1 MTARLSWTFERSLT
15 RFLDLPQVI
24 GLLFWKPRSGR
35 MSGVRRFYPAGAMT
49 RFGFDYSLLFC
60 LLRHVPGR

>member
-1 MTARLSWTFERSLT
+1 
-15 RFLDLPQVI
+15 
-24 GLLFWKPRSGR
+24 
-35 MSGVRRFYPAGAMT
+35 MSDVRRFYPAGAMT